1 METTGASGAPE
12 KDERMETQSHGGSI
26 KDEFPFFEMGDYEFS
41 GFRVSTLHIW
51 YRKKKSMPQPTPL
64 RVARTSRSMTTHGS
78 QMKCR
83 VPVAVGHGLEGT
95 KETSKNEQAYD
106 MDVSENS
113 GFSPQIIHFNRVFHY
128 KPSILGYPYFW
139 KHPYELQQKISRPSR
154 PSHIHTV
161 VGCYCNG
168 LHVCK
173 PFQKLHTVYAQCI
186 VGSVVPSK
194 Q

>member
-1 METTGASGAPE
+1 MS
-12 KDERMETQSHGGSI
+12 
-26 KDEFPFFEMGDYEFS
+26 
-41 GFRVSTLHIW
+41 
-51 YRKKKSMPQPTPL
+51 QPTL

-106 MDVSENS
+106 LDVSENS

-154 PSHIHTV
+154 PSHIIQWWVATV
-161 VGCYCNG
+161 MVYMCASLFKNYTLYMHNV
-168 LHVCK
+168 LLVVW
-173 PFQKLHTVYAQCI
+173 FLQKQ
-186 VGSVVPSK
+186 
-194 Q
+194 